1 MKQVNVLLV
10 KDVPKLGKAGD
21 IVRVRWGYA
30 KNYLIPKGFALEA
43 TPSVVKQWENQRRM
57 KELSLKRKKGRM
69 EQLARRL
76 SGERL
81 LFVLKTNEEGKPF
94 GSVSAKDVADKLK
107 ELGYEI
113 ERSQV
118 LLEEGLTEFGTH
130 DVEIKLHPEVVARV
144 KVRLEPEE

>member
-21 IVRVRWGYA
+21 IVKVRWGYA

-43 TPSVVKQWENQRRM
+43 TPSVIKHWENQRKM
-57 KELSLKRKKGRM
+57 KELSLKRKKGKM
-69 EQLARRL
+69 ERVAKRL

-94 GSVSAKDVADKLK
+94 GSVSVKDIADKLR
-107 ELGYEI
+107 EMGYDVD
-113 ERSQV
+113 RSQV
-118 LLEEGLTEFGTH
+118 LLEEGITEFGTH
-130 DVEIKLHPEVVARV
+130 EVEVKLHPEVTAKIKV
-144 KVRLEPEE
+144 KVEPEE

>member
-107 ELGYEI
+107 ELGYDI